1 MVTKELQNSN
11 NMLSLADRTATRLRN
26 DIRGGKYVVGQRLDD
41 EHSLARKLQVSRGT
55 IRQALNVLRT
65 ERLVVRH
72 QGRGTFVT
80 NPAYGPIGST
90 QTALLGL
97 MAYDREYFGKIIEGA
112 SARAASQ
119 GYMLVT
125 GSNVTVEE
133 EKKHIEAFLKSGLKG
148 VIMSPPPNMS
158 SEMYGLL
165 RKAGISVVTLD
176 TTFPD
181 RQEDFVG
188 PDDYKGILMATQ
200 YLIGLGHKKL
210 AYMGHDVRSDIPC
223 RLNRR
228 RGFYDA
234 CEQAGIEVPKS
245 WIIEANKNNYTSILT
260 GLLDN
265 ENRPTGFV
273 SFNDIWATRVIDTAR
288 SLGLKSPEDIS
299 VIGFDD
305 SELARNCDTP
315 LTTVR
320 PDFVQ
325 IGQAAIDL
333 LISKIENTQP
343 RSNRS
348 ILIMPSIIIRK
359 STAKLPGKS

>member
-1 MVTKELQNSN
+1 VVIRELQDSN
-11 NMLSLADRTATRLRN
+11 NMLSLADRTAIRLRD
-26 DIRGGKYVVGQRLDD
+26 DIRSGKYVVGQRLDD
-41 EHSLARKLQVSRGT
+41 EHSLAKKLKVSRGT

-72 QGRGTFVT
+72 QGRGTFIT
-80 NPAYGPIGST
+80 NPAYGPIGNT
-90 QTALLGL
+90 QTSLLGF

-148 VIMSPPPNMS
+148 VIISPHPNTS
-158 SEMYGLL
+158 SEMYSLL
-165 RKAGISVVTLD
+165 HQAGISLVTLD
-176 TTFPD
+176 TTFSNY
-181 RQEDFVG
+181 QEDFVG

-200 YLIGLGHKKL
+200 CLINLGHKKL
-210 AYMGHDVRSDIPC
+210 AYLGHDVQSDIPC
-223 RLNRR
+223 RLNRQ

-234 CEQAGIEVPKS
+234 CEQAGIEVLES
-245 WIIEANKNNYTSILT
+245 WIIQANENDYTTNLMK
-260 GLLDN
+260 LLDN
-265 ENRPTGFV
+265 ENRPTGIV
-273 SFNDIWATRVIDTAR
+273 CFNDIWAIRIIDVAR
-288 SLGLKSPEDIS
+288 NLGLNSPEDIS
-299 VIGFDD
+299 VVGFDD

-315 LTTVR
+315 LTTIR

-348 ILIMPSIIIRK
+348 ILIMPSIVIRK
-359 STAKLPGKS
+359 STAKLLEKS

>member
-1 MVTKELQNSN
+1 MVTKELQDDN

-26 DIRGGKYVVGQRLDD
+26 DIHGGKYAVGQRLDD
-41 EHSLARKLQVSRGT
+41 EHSLARKLKVSRGT

-80 NPAYGPIGST
+80 NPAYGPIGNT
-90 QTALLGL
+90 QTALLGF

-112 SARAASQ
+112 SARASSQ

-148 VIMSPPPNMS
+148 VIMSPHPNAS
-158 SEMYGLL
+158 SEMCSHLH
-165 RKAGISVVTLD
+165 KAGISVVTLD

-181 RQEDFVG
+181 YQEDFVG
-188 PDDYKGILMATQ
+188 PDDYKGILLATQ
-200 YLIGLGHKKL
+200 YLIGLGHEKL
-210 AYMGHDVRSDIPC
+210 AYMGHDVRRDIPC
-223 RLNRR
+223 RLNRQ
-228 RGFYDA
+228 RGFHDA
-234 CEQAGIEVPKS
+234 CEQAGVEVPES
-245 WIIEANKNNYTSILT
+245 WIIEANENNYASILT
-260 GLLDN
+260 KLLEN

-273 SFNDIWATRVIDTAR
+273 SFNDIWATRVIDVAR
-288 SLGLKSPEDIS
+288 SLDLKSPEDIS

-305 SELARNCDTP
+305 SELACNCDIP

-325 IGQAAIDL
+325 IGQAAVDL
-333 LISKIENTQP
+333 LVGKIENTQP
-343 RSNRS
+343 HSNRS
-348 ILIMPSIIIRK
+348 ILITPSIVVRK
-359 STAKLPGKS
+359 STTKLSKKN